1 MTRLLTSLLLA
12 ILIGGCSFESTP
24 SHLSEKVATIRTL
37 SNEGLSISLQ
47 FMGKINTLEGA
58 NHWDETQIK
67 PYLAA
72 THQWLAVLKGIEGKQ
87 HHHID
92 IAIYVEPL
100 ENANGMAGPDED
112 EKVGTYYFPKSGEIV
127 IGSHTY
133 ASDFDQKE
141 FFANIVHE
149 MGHVFGIGSYSAD
162 YTYYDAHQ
170 GGNVFSV
177 NNSESV
183 KRYNLLYK
191 MALTELPI
199 SDDGGH
205 LYDYQWQGDKKR
217 TIDDSIVIPPM
228 TQEVMSNGYILGVI
242 TVALLDDIGYIVDYS
257 QAMPYLP

>member
-1 MTRLLTSLLLA
+1 
-12 ILIGGCSFESTP
+12 
-24 SHLSEKVATIRTL
+24 
-37 SNEGLSISLQ
+37 
-47 FMGKINTLEGA
+47 
-58 NHWDETQIK
+58 
-67 PYLAA
+67 
-72 THQWLAVLKGIEGKQ
+72 
-87 HHHID
+87 
-92 IAIYVEPL
+92 
-100 ENANGMAGPDED
+100 
-112 EKVGTYYFPKSGEIV
+112 
-127 IGSHTY
+127 
-133 ASDFDQKE
+133 
-141 FFANIVHE
+141 

-170 GGNVFSV
+170 GGNVFSA

-242 TVALLDDIGYIVDYS
+242 TVALLDDMAISSITLKQCLIYAGTFIVKVYF
-257 QAMPYLP
+257 